1 MTDQKKITI
10 AFSSLVLASAFE
22 GIFLLSQLSE
32 HFYNILWGLQ
42 LILVLMA
49 LGISAK
55 MLGNFSASKKLRTQS
70 RFILIFAALLSVYAF
85 II

>member
-1 MTDQKKITI
+1 MTDEKRIKI

-22 GIFLLSQLSE
+22 ALFLLAQLSE
-32 HFYNILWGLQ
+32 QFYNILWGLQ
-42 LILVLMA
+42 LILVLVA
-49 LGISAK
+49 LGISSK
-55 MLGNFSASKKLRTQS
+55 MLANFSAPKKLRPQS

>member
-1 MTDQKKITI
+1 MTDEKKIKI
-10 AFSSLVLASAFE
+10 AFGTLVLASAFE
-22 GIFLLSQLSE
+22 AIFLLTQLSE
-32 HFYNILWGLQ
+32 QFYNILWGLQ
-42 LILVLMA
+42 LFLVLVT

-55 MLGNFSASKKLRTQS
+55 MLGNFSAAKRQRTQS